1 MTRLPRIGFA
11 LLTIALA
18 APAPA
23 ASPAV
28 PVGTVQTLP
37 VLTISLN
44 VGSTEKEVRRVVYSP
59 PPGWHIRSHRVEC
72 TAKAG
77 LASYTVNTVPAEW
90 AWASDE
96 ASGEATKAKVAA
108 AAQAQGAGGQAK
120 AVSES
125 KKVTAEHQRTT
136 ASHHALV
143 VDATAHGAGFLRGGA
158 GLELTVYAELVY
170 VGPEAPQRTGN
181 VSDSASISPPIT
193 LPARPTQPADA
204 RAAARP

>member
-1 MTRLPRIGFA
+1 MHPLSRITFA
-11 LLTIALA
+11 LLTTALF

-23 ASPAV
+23 ESQTIPI
-28 PVGTVQTLP
+28 GTVQTLQ
-37 VLTISLN
+37 VLTVSLN

-90 AWASDE
+90 AWASDD
-96 ASGEATKAKVAA
+96 ATGEATKAKMAA

-125 KKVTAEHQRTT
+125 KKVTTEHQRTS

-143 VDATAHGAGFLRGGA
+143 VDATARGSGFFRGGA

-170 VGPEAPQRTGN
+170 VGPETPA
-181 VSDSASISPPIT
+181 
-193 LPARPTQPADA
+193 PARPPLLDA
-204 RAAARP
+204 AQLPRR